1 MGEIE
6 TTIAFPSDKPGAPP
20 TQKPNE
26 IETTIAFPSDEEITT
41 TMADSTDTEE
51 STSSSTTTTP
61 FPFEIPPAPPTQPP
75 MTTSEEEGDN
85 TAVTAGASAVA
96 VGAAVLVALKV
107 KGVLSFSKPQ
117 LESGIGGVEVEPGL
131 PEREQMVEIDYDM
144 YV

>member
-85 TAVTAGASAVA
+85 TAVIAGAAAAA

-107 KGVLSFSKPQ
+107 KGV
-117 LESGIGGVEVEPGL
+117 IGVKAPTMDVGANDVEL
-131 PEREQMVEIDYDM
+131 LDDFMEREQAIDIDLDM
-144 YV
+144 FV